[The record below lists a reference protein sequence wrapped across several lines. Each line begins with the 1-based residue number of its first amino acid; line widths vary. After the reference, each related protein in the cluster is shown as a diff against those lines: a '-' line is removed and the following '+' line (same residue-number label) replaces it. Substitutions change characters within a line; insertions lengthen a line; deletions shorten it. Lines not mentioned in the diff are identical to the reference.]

1 MNVVRNSL
9 ASQGL
14 NNNSCNRLKMVIEG
28 LAMLVNRII
37 LAVATFVLKRSD
49 SGADTS
55 ISYWSLIRNK
65 FCEELAILFSSAVT
79 LAPLI
84 NQFSLDSR

>member
-37 LAVATFVLKRSD
+37 LAVATFVFEKIGLWSRYFNQLLE
-49 SGADTS
+49 
-55 ISYWSLIRNK
+55 SY
-65 FCEELAILFSSAVT
+65 
-79 LAPLI
+79 
-84 NQFSLDSR
+84 